1 MTPHQYHWLR
11 KLFKLA
17 SSVLNTFWETVGSL
31 LEKGQNVFLTL
42 VADHTQHSPGT
53 TGAKLLV
60 AKDID
65 PVGTIGGGI
74 MEYSILKRAKKILDQ
89 GSFTPEIQTLVHRK
103 SGTGEKSGMICAG
116 KQTNLY
122 YLCQPEKDGDII
134 KKILTH
140 LNGNDSAILSINTN
154 GMNVQKKE
162 PYLDQSRIKIY
173 IKGTDWRYEEQLMNF
188 KRIAIIGGGH
198 CSLALSRLMKQLG
211 YDVFVFDTRENVS
224 TVKENKYARFV
235 QIVDDFQEVGKQIN
249 FPELT
254 NVVVMTPDVVSDVR
268 GLLGAKD
275 LPFHFIGVMGS
286 QPKIAEIIEQL
297 KSEDISNDQLSKFTA
312 PVGIP
317 MASNTPEEIAVSVA
331 AQILQNRDKSLH

>member
-1 MTPHQYHWLR
+1 M
-11 KLFKLA
+11 
-17 SSVLNTFWETVGSL
+17 
-31 LEKGQNVFLTL
+31 
-42 VADHTQHSPGT
+42 
-53 TGAKLLV
+53 
-60 AKDID
+60 
-65 PVGTIGGGI
+65 
-74 MEYSILKRAKKILDQ
+74 
-89 GSFTPEIQTLVHRK
+89 
-103 SGTGEKSGMICAG
+103 
-116 KQTNLY
+116 
-122 YLCQPEKDGDII
+122 
-134 KKILTH
+134 
-140 LNGNDSAILSINTN
+140 NGNDSAILSINTN

-224 TVKENKYARFV
+224 TVKENKYARSV

-254 NVVVMTPDVVSDVR
+254 NVVVMTTDVVSDVR
-268 GLLGAKD
+268 GLLGVKD

-286 QPKIAEIIEQL
+286 QPKISEIIEQL
-297 KSEDISNDQLSKFTA
+297 KNEDISNDQLSKFTA

-317 MASNTPEEIAVSVA
+317 MISNTPEEIAVSVA

>member
-17 SSVLNTFWETVGSL
+17 SSVLNTFWETVDAL

-74 MEYSILKRAKKILDQ
+74 MEYNILKRANEILDQ
-89 GSFTPEIQTLVHRK
+89 GSFTPELQTLVHRK

-122 YLCQPEKDGDII
+122 YLCQPEKDGEIF

-224 TVKENKYARFV
+224 TVKENKYARSV

>member
-1 MTPHQYHWLR
+1 MTP
-11 KLFKLA
+11 
-17 SSVLNTFWETVGSL
+17 STLNTFWETASSL

-74 MEYSILKRAKKILDQ
+74 MEYNILKRANEILDQ
-89 GSFTPEIQTLVHRK
+89 GSFTPELQTLVHRK

-122 YLCQPEKDGDII
+122 YLCQPEKDGEIF

-162 PYLDQSRIKIY
+162 PYLDQPRINIY

-224 TVKENKYARFV
+224 TVKENKYARSV

-254 NVVVMTPDVVSDVR
+254 NVVVMTTDVVSDVR

-297 KSEDISNDQLSKFTA
+297 KNEDISNDQLSKFTA

-317 MASNTPEEIAVSVA
+317 MISNTPEEIAVSVA

>member
-224 TVKENKYARFV
+224 TVKENKYARSV

-254 NVVVMTPDVVSDVR
+254 NVVVMTTDVVSDVR

-286 QPKIAEIIEQL
+286 QPKISEIIEQL
-297 KSEDISNDQLSKFTA
+297 KNEDISNDQLSKFTA

-317 MASNTPEEIAVSVA
+317 MISNTPEEIAVSVA

>member
-1 MTPHQYHWLR
+1 
-11 KLFKLA
+11 LA
-17 SSVLNTFWETVGSL
+17 LSALNTFWGTVDSL

-42 VADHTQHSPGT
+42 VAYHTQHSPGT

-74 MEYSILKRAKKILDQ
+74 MEYNILKRANEILDQ

-162 PYLDQSRIKIY
+162 PYLDQPRINIY

-188 KRIAIIGGGH
+188 YRIVIIGGGH

-211 YDVFVFDTRENVS
+211 YDVFVFDTRKNVS
-224 TVKENKYARFV
+224 TVKENKYAHSV
-235 QIVDDFQEVGKQIN
+235 QIVDDFQEVGKQID

-254 NVVVMTPDVVSDVR
+254 NVVVMTTDVVSDVR
-268 GLLGAKD
+268 GLLGIKD

-286 QPKIAEIIEQL
+286 QPKISEIIKQL
-297 KSEDISNDQLSKFTA
+297 KSEDISDDQLSQLTA

-317 MASNTPEEIAVSVA
+317 MDSNTPDEIAVSIA
-331 AQILQNRDKSLH
+331 AQILQNREKSLN

>member
-17 SSVLNTFWETVGSL
+17 SSVLDTFWETVDSL

-122 YLCQPEKDGDII
+122 YLCQPEKDGKIF

-188 KRIAIIGGGH
+188 YRIVIIGGGH

-211 YDVFVFDTRENVS
+211 YDVFVFDTRKNVS
-224 TVKENKYARFV
+224 TVKENKYAHSV
-235 QIVDDFQEVGKQIN
+235 QIVDDFQEVGKQID

-254 NVVVMTPDVVSDVR
+254 NVVVMTTDVVSDVR
-268 GLLGAKD
+268 GLLGIKD

-286 QPKIAEIIEQL
+286 QPKISEIIKQL
-297 KSEDISNDQLSKFTA
+297 KSEDISDDQLSQLTA

-317 MASNTPEEIAVSVA
+317 MDSNTPDEIAVSIA
-331 AQILQNRDKSLH
+331 AQILQNREKSLN